1 MGRSPPWDAL
11 QNATEF
17 TPRKQE
23 KIAWPPV
30 KRGTAEFRQRTVSAI
45 SYFLTRN
52 GVGDT
57 SLAVSATFVL
67 VLAFAIGMVSGMRS
81 LTAPAVT
88 AWAGHR
94 NWLNLAGTRL
104 AFMGSTAAV
113 AIFTVL
119 AIVELIVDKL
129 PSTPS
134 RTAPVGLT
142 ARFVCG
148 ALSGASVGVSA
159 GQSLAPGA
167 ILGAAGGLAGAFA
180 GYQWRTDLV
189 KALKVPDFVIA
200 LVEDAI
206 AIGAGLFLVSRH

>member
-1 MGRSPPWDAL
+1 LA
-11 QNATEF
+11 AC
-17 TPRKQE
+17 
-23 KIAWPPV
+23 

-45 SYFLTRN
+45 FFFISYFLTRN
-52 GVGDT
+52 GMEDT
-57 SLAVSATFVL
+57 SLSMSATFVL

-88 AWAGHR
+88 AWAAHR

-189 KALKVPDFVIA
+189 KALKVRDFVIA

-206 AIGAGLFLVSRH
+206 AIGAGLFIVSRH